1 MRLPTALL
9 LAASL
14 LLTGPGASAQIGLP
28 SVRLPDPTQTLPPLP
43 SIGAEPLA
51 TVDDMLAGLR
61 LDRIATLLRQNP
73 DRVELDERGEPA
85 VPAVLI
91 ASGLHDPIVS
101 RAAGEGFLLVHREHL
116 HGLGLDL
123 ARLRGPTRR
132 RPRRPRKPRGKMLP
146 DPTGA

>member
-1 MRLPTALL
+1 MRISDWSSDVCSSDLGQTGQDMRLPTALL

-73 DRVELDERGEPA
+73 DRVDIAERGEPA
-85 VPAVLI
+85 GRAVLI
-91 ASGLHDPIVS
+91 ASGLVD
-101 RAAGEGFLLVHREHL
+101 AMLL
-116 HGLGLDL
+116 
-123 ARLRGPTRR
+123 
-132 RPRRPRKPRGKMLP
+132 PRREERGGGKR
-146 DPTGA
+146 GHVR